1 MLISTD
7 LLFSILRVAIGNER
21 QLPLILS
28 NNEWKEVLSLLQRH
42 ALLGIGFVAI
52 QKLPRE
58 QWPPANVSL
67 TLTAYATQIKAKN
80 VDLNEECHE
89 VVRRINHDGIEAVV
103 IKGQSNWE
111 LYPEGLREYRCA
123 GDIDLWT
130 KLTNDSGIPIAVQQ
144 WDSVEHEYYKGVR
157 GIIEYARLQ
166 CRLRGDKSQFKP
178 LYYHVGYH
186 TDKGTEVEMHY
197 RPSFLCSPIRNM
209 RMQRWFK
216 EQFDLCLNYNC

>member
-58 QWPPANVSL
+58 QWPPANVTL

-80 VDLNEECHE
+80 VELNEECHE
-89 VVRRINHDGIEAVV
+89 VLKRMNHDGIEAVV

-111 LYPEGLREYRCA
+111 HYPEGLREYRCA

-130 KLTNDSGIPIAVQQ
+130 KPSNDSGIPIAVQQ
-144 WDSVEHEYYKGVR
+144 GESVEYEYYKGVR
-157 GIIEYARLQ
+157 G
-166 CRLRGDKSQFKP
+166 
-178 LYYHVGYH
+178 
-186 TDKGTEVEMHY
+186 
-197 RPSFLCSPIRNM
+197 
-209 RMQRWFK
+209 
-216 EQFDLCLNYNC
+216 